1 MGEVPI
7 PKLTLVVVEQRVV
20 KELAKMVAK
29 EIRMVEMVK
38 MVHHLKTEMDRMV
51 HHLRVVRVKARTGSN
66 KMVVLQMDKD
76 SSKTVVLQ
84 MDKDSNKMVV
94 LQMDKANVEV
104 QEVEDHAVMAVS
116 EVEATS
122 VILIDKTFISFD
134 QNWN

>member
-1 MGEVPI
+1 M
-7 PKLTLVVVEQRVV
+7 
-20 KELAKMVAK
+20 AKMVAK
-29 EIRMVEMVK
+29 EVRMVEMVK
-38 MVHHLKTEMDRMV
+38 MVYHLKTEMVRMV
-51 HHLRVVRVKARTGSN
+51 RVKDNNRMARVVRVKDRTDSN

-84 MDKDSNKMVV
+84 MDKDSSKIVV
-94 LQMDKANVEV
+94 HQMDKANVEV

-134 QNWN
+134 QN